1 MKQSGN
7 SLRDLLN
14 NNKWTKLQIKGVPE
28 GEEREKEEENI
39 LKK

>member
-7 SLRDLLN
+7 SLRDLWN
-14 NNKWTKLQIKGVPE
+14 NNKWTELQITGVPE
-28 GEEREKEEENI
+28 GEEREKEEDNN

>member
-1 MKQSGN
+1 MKKSEN
-7 SLRDLLN
+7 SLRGLWKN
-14 NNKWTKLQIKGVPE
+14 SKWTKLQITGVPE